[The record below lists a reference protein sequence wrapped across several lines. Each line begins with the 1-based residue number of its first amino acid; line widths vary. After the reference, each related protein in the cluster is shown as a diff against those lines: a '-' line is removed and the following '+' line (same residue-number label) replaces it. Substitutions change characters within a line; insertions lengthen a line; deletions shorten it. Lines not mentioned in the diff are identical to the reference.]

1 MSYVCNFQRNKSEN
15 YDVQK
20 KKKKFSYLF
29 AYVLD
34 NDETI

>member
-20 KKKKFSYLF
+20 KKKFSYLF
-29 AYVLD
+29 VYVLD